1 MAKHGNKRDIALLID
16 SRMREKGLSAKA
28 LAEEC
33 GVSVQTVNNWRNG
46 TMPNDDALPKLADA
60 LDLSV
65 SEILAGEIKAID
77 DKAEGRLEKKI
88 KSLSL
93 TTGTSLCI
101 IIGLMMMFV
110 VMYVT
115 CAINLL
121 FGKVL
126 EHSVGY
132 FAWVVVSAAFVFGGA
147 YLAISGLRTAEKA
160 ESQQTR

>member
-77 DKAEGRLEKKI
+77 DKAEGRLKREI
-88 KSLSL
+88 KVLSRMM
-93 TTGTSLCI
+93 GTSVRI
-101 IIGLMMMFV
+101 IIGLMTMLV
-110 VMYVT
+110 ASYVT
-115 CAINLL
+115 GTVNLL
-121 FGKVL
+121 FGAQL
-126 EHSVGY
+126 GHSVGY
-132 FAWVVVSAAFVFGGA
+132 FAWAVLSAVLVFGGA
-147 YLAISGLRTAEKA
+147 YLVISGLRVAEKTG
-160 ESQQTR
+160 SQQAR

>member
-1 MAKHGNKRDIALLID
+1 MHD
-16 SRMREKGLSAKA
+16 KGLSAKT
-28 LAEEC
+28 LAEKC

-46 TMPNDDALPKLADA
+46 TMPNDDALPKVADA

-65 SEILAGEIKAID
+65 SEILAGEIKSID

-88 KSLSL
+88 ESLSL
-93 TTGTSLCI
+93 TTGTSLRI

-110 VMYVT
+110 ALYVT
-115 CAINLL
+115 CTINLL
-121 FGKVL
+121 FGEVL

-132 FAWVVVSAAFVFGGA
+132 FAWIIVSAASAFGGA
-147 YLAISGLRTAEKA
+147 YLAISGLRTAGKA

>member
-16 SRMREKGLSAKA
+16 SRMYEKGLSAKT
-28 LAEEC
+28 LAGEC
-33 GVSVQTVNNWRNG
+33 SVSVQTVNNWRNG

-65 SEILAGEIKAID
+65 SEILAGEIKPID
-77 DKAEGRLEKKI
+77 GKAEGRLEKKI

-110 VMYVT
+110 ALYVT
-115 CAINLL
+115 GTINLL
-121 FGKVL
+121 FGAQL

-132 FAWVVVSAAFVFGGA
+132 FAWVVVSAASAFGGA
-147 YLAISGLRTAEKA
+147 YLAISGLRAAEKTG
-160 ESQQTR
+160 SQQAR